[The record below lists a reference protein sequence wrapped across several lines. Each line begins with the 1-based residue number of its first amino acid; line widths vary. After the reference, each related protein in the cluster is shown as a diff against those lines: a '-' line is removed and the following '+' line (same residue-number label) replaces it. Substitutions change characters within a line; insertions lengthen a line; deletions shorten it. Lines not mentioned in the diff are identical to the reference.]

1 MLFKT
6 HIVFTLF
13 SVLFLIDHVHYK
25 FAFVVVAL
33 VAGVL
38 PDIDSGFSTL
48 GKHRLFRPVQLFT
61 RHRGIIHS
69 FTLCILVTL
78 ALAAYFPIYSLPF
91 FLGYSLHLFAD
102 CFTVEGIRPFWP
114 FKFESKGPLRVG
126 SALEEVLFIGFCI
139 VDVVLVA
146 SFFF

>member
-6 HIVFTLF
+6 HVALTLF
-13 SVLFLIDHVHYK
+13 SILFLIDHVQYK

-48 GKHRLFRPVQLFT
+48 GKHGLFRPLQLLT

-69 FTLCILVTL
+69 FTFCVLVAAVLT
-78 ALAAYFPIYSLPF
+78 AYFPIYALPF

-114 FKFESKGPLRVG
+114 FKLESKGPLRVG
-126 SALEEVLFIGFCI
+126 SSLEELLFIGFCI
-139 VDVVLVA
+139 VDVVLIA
-146 SFFF
+146 NFFF